1 MNREDER
8 QLDKIEEILNNIKI
22 IDMIGT
28 DGLDI
33 YLEPS
38 AYPVLAAELALAIK
52 PILIKHQN
60 SIKANTSK
68 KKIGF

>member
-1 MNREDER
+1 MNREDQR
-8 QLDKIEEILNNIKI
+8 QLDKIEEILSNIKT

-28 DGLDI
+28 NGLDI

-38 AYPVLAAELALAIK
+38 AYPGLAAELALAIK
-52 PILIKHQN
+52 PVLIKHQN
-60 SIKANTSK
+60 NIKTSTSK